1 MTMARQGRANDAKFR
16 PIKKSVKEISVT
28 CPTIVDKSLSD
39 DSLNSLDNLLD
50 DITSEISVSRYVR
63 NLKSMNNTQKSD
75 ELESILSSHR
85 ETLNTDYEFISSLL
99 KKNEALLRENADHK
113 LTIKQQAIQ
122 IQLLENKLKMLYNN
136 QSEIG
141 TNTLESRKIDILE
154 KCCEKL
160 QKQIFEMEEF
170 LHDHGLMWI
179 GVQPSDDCTTSN
191 TGSKTEIKFDE
202 SVFNRLIQQIHS
214 LNKWVEGGCE
224 KKIISQSTS
233 SNIACLRNESP
244 VPIVLY
250 ADGLCFN
257 SEPFRLYKS
266 HDTLQFIQDILDG
279 YFPSELQSRYPNGV
293 QLKLIDK
300 HTEHFMSPRKPN
312 PFLSSGHKLGSLYNS
327 LADESNEDYDISSH
341 EKFMSN
347 KEENGI
353 TVKQVG
359 NQSDEEMNNLLS
371 ELIPHEPL
379 TFDDLLKRLPE
390 SKVTKSGHIIN
401 VRKDIKD
408 EYGGHGIIPTINNIE
423 TDHLIKEHITHD
435 DELITLRVY
444 SENGSEIYTLKM
456 HPMNTV
462 EELYSILNCARSKS
476 VSTVNRSYRLVA
488 MGTRN
493 SHENSNQLCYRQSLV
508 DLSATLKECG
518 IAGRTTLRM
527 EYHPY
532 KLTKRETQIDVN
544 NLLSTQ
550 QNNLWN
556 QTESVVSNQRYNE
569 SLNKSTTEVMEPIW
583 SRENIRALQNLLTDP
598 EERENGSDHDDAVT
612 PMSKIKPSDIGPKPK
627 SNVKKEKPI
636 QKAKN
641 PDDIWDADEIPE
653 GTQYEDIYDP
663 RPQPKYEIMY
673 RQAVTAE
680 DVYLQLGRKNPTTA
694 CCEFMVIKITLP
706 DTQLSSINLDVKET
720 FLDLRA
726 PKYKLGL
733 YLPNP
738 VDPDSSKAEWN
749 EDKEILEVTLRN
761 KREYDFMNE

>member
-1 MTMARQGRANDAKFR
+1 MF
-16 PIKKSVKEISVT
+16 
-28 CPTIVDKSLSD
+28 
-39 DSLNSLDNLLD
+39 
-50 DITSEISVSRYVR
+50 
-63 NLKSMNNTQKSD
+63 
-75 ELESILSSHR
+75 
-85 ETLNTDYEFISSLL
+85 
-99 KKNEALLRENADHK
+99 
-113 LTIKQQAIQ
+113 
-122 IQLLENKLKMLYNN
+122 YNN

-214 LNKWVEGGCE
+214 LNKWIERGCE

-266 HDTLQFIQDILDG
+266 HATLQFIQDILDG

-300 HTEHFMSPRKPN
+300 HTVQFMSLKKPN
-312 PFLSSGHKLGSLYNS
+312 PFLSSGYKLGSLYNS

-341 EKFMSN
+341 EKFMPN
-347 KEENGI
+347 NEENGI
-353 TVKQVG
+353 TLKQVG

-390 SKVTKSGHIIN
+390 CKVTKSGHIIN

-408 EYGGHGIIPTINNIE
+408 EYGGRGIIPTISNIE
-423 TDHLIKEHITHD
+423 TDHLIKEHIKHD
-435 DELITLRVY
+435 DQMKLNDLITLRVY
-444 SENGSEIYTLKM
+444 SENGSEIFNLKM

-462 EELYSILNCARSKS
+462 EELYSILNSARAKS
-476 VSTVNRSYRLVA
+476 VSTLNRSYRLVA

-508 DLSATLKECG
+508 DLSAKLKECG
-518 IAGRTTLRM
+518 IVGRTTLRM

-532 KLTKRETQIDVN
+532 KLTTHQTQIDVN

-556 QTESVVSNQRYNE
+556 HTESIVSNQRYKE
-569 SLNKSTTEVMEPIW
+569 SLNKSV
-583 SRENIRALQNLLTDP
+583 R
-598 EERENGSDHDDAVT
+598 
-612 PMSKIKPSDIGPKPK
+612 
-627 SNVKKEKPI
+627 
-636 QKAKN
+636 
-641 PDDIWDADEIPE
+641 
-653 GTQYEDIYDP
+653 
-663 RPQPKYEIMY
+663 
-673 RQAVTAE
+673 
-680 DVYLQLGRKNPTTA
+680 
-694 CCEFMVIKITLP
+694 
-706 DTQLSSINLDVKET
+706 SSE
-720 FLDLRA
+720 
-726 PKYKLGL
+726 
-733 YLPNP
+733 
-738 VDPDSSKAEWN
+738 
-749 EDKEILEVTLRN
+749 
-761 KREYDFMNE
+761 